1 MNRILIALV
10 LGVLAT
16 SFNSFAGS
24 VGPSFY
30 ECFDATQTTGVGQT
44 FSGTCTAES
53 PFAQILRDGN
63 FSYFEF
69 EDWEDVALNT
79 VIDPIPTNTTGVAI
93 TGSGLAITGVQVLG
107 STDQDDGVIDN
118 SQSTDG
124 QRYGAFGQVD
134 ISFDAGALGQLPTHV
149 GFVATG
155 AGNFDSNIRVEFFGP
170 GDELLGTFNNT
181 VCPTGLP
188 GNANCNVVSEDDLF
202 YGFTNAG
209 GIASVLITDPVNFR
223 NIINFDHLQ
232 YGAVI
237 PVPPAALLFGS
248 GLALLG
254 WIRRKA
260 VNM

>member
-1 MNRILIALV
+1 MNNRIIVISTALFV
-10 LGVLAT
+10 TAPI
-16 SFNSFAGS
+16 SFAGS

-63 FSYFEF
+63 FTYFEF
-69 EDWEDVALNT
+69 EDWEDIALNT
-79 VIDPIPTNTTGVAI
+79 VINPIPTNTAGVTIASTG
-93 TGSGLAITGVQVLG
+93 TAITGVQVLG

-118 SQSTDG
+118 SENTGG
-124 QRYGAFGQVD
+124 QRYGAFGQVN

-149 GFVATG
+149 GLVATG

-181 VCPTGLP
+181 VCPTGLS
-188 GNANCNVVSEDDLF
+188 GNANCNLVSEDDLF
-202 YGFTNAG
+202 YGFTDAG
-209 GIASVLITDPVNFR
+209 RIASVIITDPVNSR

-248 GLALLG
+248 ALALLG
-254 WIRRKA
+254 WIRRRR
-260 VNM
+260 VD